1 MDNRNV
7 RLTAVLAA
15 VVAVLAVVALI
26 VTTYLNSASSANL
39 SAGVET
45 PAAGPVDGEPAP
57 AGPVQPSPT
66 AEEELEGDDDHA
78 DYTPDPRS
86 VSAIKDVTVRFLKAW
101 ATPGKAVARRALIAP
116 YATPGLTE
124 QLTLSDDQQV
134 LPGKPATVPQVIA
147 ATAYSA
153 ATHTKWSD
161 GQLLRCNLVLDT
173 DGWKVT
179 EVFPEEAP
187 SPSATPVPTG
197 TGAATATAPAPGGT
211 RSPSP
216 TAGAP

>member
-15 VVAVLAVVALI
+15 VVAVLAVVALV
-26 VTTYLNSASSANL
+26 VTTYLNSASSANV
-39 SAGVET
+39 SAGLET
-45 PAAGPVDGEPAP
+45 PTPGAVDGEPAP

-66 AEEELEGDDDHA
+66 EEELHGDDDHA

-86 VSAIKDVTVRFLKAW
+86 VRAIRDVTVRFLKAW
-101 ATPGKAVARRALIAP
+101 STPGKAAARRALIAP

-134 LPGKPATVPQVIA
+134 VTGKPVTVPQVIA

-153 ATHTKWSD
+153 ATHTKWSS
-161 GQLLRCNLVLDT
+161 GELLRCNLVLDT

-187 SPSATPVPTG
+187 SPTATPAPT
-197 TGAATATAPAPGGT
+197 GGT